1 MLYHFVK
8 TPSLILL
15 LARRSPSRYAHPSR
29 VAESKQPILAQSYA
43 KLGRE
48 NPTVEKD
55 RRERERRRRIVSQGM
70 YIHTVSGMTPSSLV
84 PSAPL
89 SYARSERDY
98 LARRERAN
106 IGSYSSRLYGA
117 YVPTG
122 FLRAFPTYPP
132 RAASPPLFQLS
143 RRTVPPSFTRISTPL
158 LSAPCIFGSTR
169 EIRRFCRSGSTLS
182 QGVVAIYRP
191 GISVARKSFA
201 IKDPLSLTR
210 YL

>member
-1 MLYHFVK
+1 M
-8 TPSLILL
+8 
-15 LARRSPSRYAHPSR
+15 
-29 VAESKQPILAQSYA
+29 
-43 KLGRE
+43 RE
-48 NPTVEKD
+48 IE
-55 RRERERRRRIVSQGM
+55 RREREREREKGKEGENKEEKDRRKGCTYCIGHDAIIV
-70 YIHTVSGMTPSSLV
+70 V

-122 FLRAFPTYPP
+122 FLRAHFHLPIRYPALP
-132 RAASPPLFQLS
+132 LQPFASRPAAIPHADIYTAPVCSLYFWLREKFDISVGPGQLS
-143 RRTVPPSFTRISTPL
+143 R
-158 LSAPCIFGSTR
+158 G
-169 EIRRFCRSGSTLS
+169 G
-182 QGVVAIYRP
+182 AIYRP
-191 GISVARKSFA
+191 SVSVARKSFA